1 MSKIITSVAALWF
14 FLDKIN
20 LMTNLIQTLKS
31 TLSLNEKYIQN
42 IITLLEEGSTIAFIA
57 RYRKDMTGNA
67 SDETLLK
74 FQELY
79 EYSLKLLRRK
89 EDIETILKEKD
100 SLTSKTQELL
110 NNAKTLVA
118 LDDIYEPFKGTK
130 NTRADSAT
138 KNGLEGLANIISS
151 MKYDIEDIKY
161 KAKSFL
167 SENIKTIDEAIAGA
181 KDIIALRY
189 SQEIRT
195 KDALRKNLEN
205 YGVLSTK
212 KTKTFEEDGLY
223 KNLIIK
229 DEKVK
234 WLKSHRLLAIF
245 RAVNEKQISLK
256 IDVDELYLINGIK
269 QYRIPSYAKSS
280 QVFVFD
286 AYCDGLKRL
295 LLPSLKREL
304 LSNLKQKASDDAINL
319 FGKNLNELLISPPLV
334 NQVILGLDPGYK
346 TGCKLAVIDENGNY
360 LASDVIYLL
369 SKKQE
374 EQSGQKVLS
383 LIKKYKITAIA
394 IGNGTASK
402 ESASFISELKDNN
415 NLDINYAVV
424 SEIGAS
430 VYSASKIAQEEYPN
444 LDVTIRGAI
453 SIAQRLRDPMSA
465 LVKINPKS
473 LGVGQYQ
480 HDVNQKDLESKLNS
494 TTFNLVNKVGV
505 DLNSASA
512 KLLSFISGISE
523 KMAANIIE
531 YKNNIGGF
539 KSKSQLL
546 KVKGIGAKA
555 YEQSV
560 GFLRIKDGKSYLDNS
575 GIHPE
580 SYKVAIYLK
589 DNYDLDKVTNNDLK
603 ELSVKFDCGIESLK
617 DILLELQKPGYDIR
631 EELEQISF
639 CEDIKSI
646 EQLKPDDIVSGV
658 VRNITDFGAFI
669 DIGLK
674 NDALLHISEYS
685 YKRINHLMDVL
696 SVNQQFKKI
705 RILSIDAGKNRVAL
719 SLKDI

>member
-1 MSKIITSVAALWF
+1 
-14 FLDKIN
+14 
-20 LMTNLIQTLKS
+20 
-31 TLSLNEKYIQN
+31 
-42 IITLLEEGSTIAFIA
+42 
-57 RYRKDMTGNA
+57 
-67 SDETLLK
+67 
-74 FQELY
+74 
-79 EYSLKLLRRK
+79 
-89 EDIETILKEKD
+89 
-100 SLTSKTQELL
+100 
-110 NNAKTLVA
+110 
-118 LDDIYEPFKGTK
+118 
-130 NTRADSAT
+130 
-138 KNGLEGLANIISS
+138 
-151 MKYDIEDIKY
+151 
-161 KAKSFL
+161 
-167 SENIKTIDEAIAGA
+167 
-181 KDIIALRY
+181 
-189 SQEIRT
+189 
-195 KDALRKNLEN
+195 
-205 YGVLSTK
+205 
-212 KTKTFEEDGLY
+212 
-223 KNLIIK
+223 
-229 DEKVK
+229 
-234 WLKSHRLLAIF
+234 
-245 RAVNEKQISLK
+245 
-256 IDVDELYLINGIK
+256 
-269 QYRIPSYAKSS
+269 
-280 QVFVFD
+280 
-286 AYCDGLKRL
+286 
-295 LLPSLKREL
+295 
-304 LSNLKQKASDDAINL
+304 
-319 FGKNLNELLISPPLV
+319 
-334 NQVILGLDPGYK
+334 
-346 TGCKLAVIDENGNY
+346 
-360 LASDVIYLL
+360 
-369 SKKQE
+369 
-374 EQSGQKVLS
+374 
-383 LIKKYKITAIA
+383 